1 MDWHG
6 AAPEP
11 LTDYMDL
18 TRTVYGT
25 WSGGR
30 FMHFGEVLEEERF
43 ISAIQLAYQSGIRTF
58 MSADVYGSGKAD
70 ELLGVALKGIDRS
83 TYSLV
88 GTLGHDFYE
97 GVRDGSKGYPRFTD
111 PALHQPEQ
119 YAEFLTMAAEKSVE
133 RCGADH
139 FDLVM
144 LHNPDERGYTSDV
157 VWEAMRGLKT
167 QGLTKQLGIA
177 PGPANGFTYDLIQC
191 FEKYCE
197 LIDWAMIILNPLEPW
212 PGSLVLPAADEF
224 GVKLLTRVV
233 DYGGLFHGEMKP
245 GHTFRP
251 GDHRNYRPAGWIER
265 GLEKIEKMKPIA
277 ERHGL
282 SMIQFA
288 SLWNLAHGPV
298 ESVVPTFIQEA
309 GENARPIEDQIRD
322 LAALPDTNPLT
333 AGEVAEIARIG
344 DNTGCMTLKGASR
357 RHETSDRPD
366 EWAMREDLAP
376 LAERWGLESIQ

>member
-6 AAPEP
+6 AVPET
-11 LTDYMDL
+11 LTDFMDL

-97 GVRDGSKGYPRFTD
+97 GLRDGSKGYPRFTD

-119 YAEFLTMAAEKSVE
+119 YAEFLTMAAEKSVQ
-133 RCGADH
+133 RCGSDH
-139 FDLVM
+139 FDLIM
-144 LHNPDERGYTSDV
+144 LHNPDERGYTSDA

-177 PGPANGFTYDLIQC
+177 P
-191 FEKYCE
+191 
-197 LIDWAMIILNPLEPW
+197 
-212 PGSLVLPAADEF
+212 
-224 GVKLLTRVV
+224 
-233 DYGGLFHGEMKP
+233 
-245 GHTFRP
+245 RP
-251 GDHRNYRPAGWIER
+251 GER
-265 GLEKIEKMKPIA
+265 FYL
-277 ERHGL
+277 
-282 SMIQFA
+282 
-288 SLWNLAHGPV
+288 
-298 ESVVPTFIQEA
+298 
-309 GENARPIEDQIRD
+309 
-322 LAALPDTNPLT
+322 
-333 AGEVAEIARIG
+333 
-344 DNTGCMTLKGASR
+344 
-357 RHETSDRPD
+357 
-366 EWAMREDLAP
+366 
-376 LAERWGLESIQ
+376 